1 MCKVANKPI
10 PNFSVPLVIFSLIA
24 KIGDVIGFIPF
35 SSFSFQKL
43 LGSECYSMKK
53 LQKLGFKPKYNLL
66 SSLEGMAKHDE
77 H

>member
-1 MCKVANKPI
+1 MLFV
-10 PNFSVPLVIFSLIA
+10 FSLLA

-35 SSFSFQKL
+35 NSFSYQKL

-66 SSLEGMAKHDE
+66 LSLGDMVERDKH
-77 H
+77 